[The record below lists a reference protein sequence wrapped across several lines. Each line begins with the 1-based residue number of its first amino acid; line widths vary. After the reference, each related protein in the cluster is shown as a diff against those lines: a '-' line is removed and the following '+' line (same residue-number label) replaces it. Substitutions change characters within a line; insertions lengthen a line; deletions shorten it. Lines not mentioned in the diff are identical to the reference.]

1 MSQIDK
7 NRDELIRLRRELIKA
22 LNINNVEEVT
32 RLRSKM
38 NEIKVQQEKLV
49 GIEETLP
56 DVPYPT
62 ERSPVLHKQPEV
74 DTPVSVDTSPHESTH
89 P

>member
-1 MSQIDK
+1 MSQIAENLNK
-7 NRDELIRLRRELIKA
+7 LRQLRRELIEA
-22 LNINNVEEVT
+22 LEKNNNVEVT
-32 RLRSKM
+32 RLRSEM

-49 GIEETLP
+49 GIEETIP

-62 ERSPVLHKQPEV
+62 ERSPVLHTQPEV